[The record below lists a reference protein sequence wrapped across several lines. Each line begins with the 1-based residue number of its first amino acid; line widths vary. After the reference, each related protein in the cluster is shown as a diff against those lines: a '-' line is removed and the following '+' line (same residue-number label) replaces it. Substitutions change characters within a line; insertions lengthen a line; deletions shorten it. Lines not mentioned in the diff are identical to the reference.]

1 MKKPHLLSGLA
12 DAFPARWRD
21 EIRAELAEG
30 ETLLASVEIDL
41 DQRLK
46 FQPGLLVLTDRRL
59 IARNPVSYTHLTLPT
74 TPYV

>member
-21 EIRAELAEG
+21 EIRAELAED
-30 ETLLASVEIDL
+30 ESLLAWVEIDL

-46 FQPGLLVLTDRRL
+46 FHPG
-59 IARNPVSYTHLTLPT
+59 PVSYTHLTLPT
-74 TPYV
+74 KA